1 MNVMMAFLHGIIV
14 ALNVP
19 YGRIGYCGGTIYR
32 LKKKSMEG
40 LRTRMMKRSYIL
52 FIALLFFAPSSK
64 AVMAESLEEG
74 SSEFIR
80 ALEQEA
86 VQSLTDKTKERPV
99 RVAAFRKLF
108 EEKFAVMQIGRWT
121 LGRNW
126 RRANE
131 YEQREFLELFE
142 DLIVTMYVDR
152 FESYTGEKLKIVKT
166 TTVDENRATVYT
178 EIVRPEGVD
187 GKAISVL
194 WRVGRKGDIYKVL
207 DVVIEGASMSIT
219 LQREFASIIKN
230 KGSVA
235 GLIKELRKKTNELN
249 PS

>member
-1 MNVMMAFLHGIIV
+1 MKQPFMLLV
-14 ALNVP
+14 ALLVFAVSS
-19 YGRIGYCGGTIYR
+19 TVA
-32 LKKKSMEG
+32 
-40 LRTRMMKRSYIL
+40 
-52 FIALLFFAPSSK
+52 IA
-64 AVMAESLEEG
+64 ENLEDG
-74 SSEFIR
+74 SSAFIR

-86 VQSLTDKTKERPV
+86 VQSLTDKSKERPV

-108 EEKFAVMQIGRWT
+108 EEKFAVTQIGRWT

-131 YEQREFLELFE
+131 DEQREFLELFE
-142 DLIVTMYVDR
+142 ELMVTMYVDR
-152 FESYTGEKLKIVKT
+152 FESYSGEKLKILKT

-178 EIVRPEGVD
+178 EIVRPEGV
-187 GKAISVL
+187 GAKPISVL

-235 GLIKELRKKTNELN
+235 GLIEELRKKTNELN

>member
-1 MNVMMAFLHGIIV
+1 MMKQPFMLLV
-14 ALNVP
+14 ALLVFA
-19 YGRIGYCGGTIYR
+19 ISSTVA
-32 LKKKSMEG
+32 
-40 LRTRMMKRSYIL
+40 
-52 FIALLFFAPSSK
+52 IA
-64 AVMAESLEEG
+64 ENLEDG
-74 SSEFIR
+74 SSAFIR

-86 VQSLTDKTKERPV
+86 VQSLTDKSKERPV

-108 EEKFAVMQIGRWT
+108 EEKFAVTQIGRWT

-131 YEQREFLELFE
+131 GEQREFLELFE
-142 DLIVTMYVDR
+142 ELMVTMYVDR
-152 FESYTGEKLKIVKT
+152 FESYSGEKLKILKT

-178 EIVRPEGVD
+178 EIVRPEGV
-187 GKAISVL
+187 GAKPISVL
-194 WRVGRKGDIYKVL
+194 WRVGRKGEIYKVL

-235 GLIKELRKKTNELN
+235 GLIEELRKKTNELN

>member
-1 MNVMMAFLHGIIV
+1 MI
-14 ALNVP
+14 
-19 YGRIGYCGGTIYR
+19 
-32 LKKKSMEG
+32 
-40 LRTRMMKRSYIL
+40 KRPFVL
-52 FIALLFFAPSSK
+52 FVTLFVFTVSST
-64 AVMAESLEEG
+64 AVIAESLEDG
-74 SSEFIR
+74 SSAFIR

-86 VQSLTDKTKERPV
+86 VHSLTDKSKERPV
-99 RVAAFRKLF
+99 RVTAFRKLF
-108 EEKFAVMQIGRWT
+108 EEKFAVTQIGRWT

-126 RRANE
+126 RRASKE
-131 YEQREFLELFE
+131 EQTEFLKLFE
-142 DLIVTMYVDR
+142 DLMVTMYVDR
-152 FESYTGEKLKIVKT
+152 FEAYSGEKLKIIKT

-194 WRVGRKGDIYKVL
+194 WRVGRNGDIYKVL

-230 KGSVA
+230 TGSVA
-235 GLIKELRKKTNELN
+235 GLIEELRKKTNELN

>member
-1 MNVMMAFLHGIIV
+1 MMKQPFVLLV
-14 ALNVP
+14 ALLVFAVSS
-19 YGRIGYCGGTIYR
+19 TAA
-32 LKKKSMEG
+32 
-40 LRTRMMKRSYIL
+40 
-52 FIALLFFAPSSK
+52 IA
-64 AVMAESLEEG
+64 ENLEDG
-74 SSEFIR
+74 SSAFIR

-86 VQSLTDKTKERPV
+86 VQSLTDKSKERPV

-108 EEKFAVMQIGRWT
+108 EEKFAVTQIGRWT

-131 YEQREFLELFE
+131 DEQREFLELFE
-142 DLIVTMYVDR
+142 DLMVSMYVDR
-152 FESYTGEKLKIVKT
+152 FESYSGEKLKIVKT

-178 EIVRPEGVD
+178 EIVRPEGVG
-187 GKAISVL
+187 GKPISVL

-235 GLIKELRKKTNELN
+235 GLIEELRKKTNELN

>member
-1 MNVMMAFLHGIIV
+1 MKRPFVLFV
-14 ALNVP
+14 ALFVF
-19 YGRIGYCGGTIYR
+19 TT
-32 LKKKSMEG
+32 SA
-40 LRTRMMKRSYIL
+40 T
-52 FIALLFFAPSSK
+52 AAT
-64 AVMAESLEEG
+64 AESLEDG
-74 SSEFIR
+74 SSAFIR

-86 VQSLTDKTKERPV
+86 VQSLTDKSKERPV
-99 RVAAFRKLF
+99 RVKAFRKLF
-108 EEKFAVMQIGRWT
+108 EEKFAVSQIGRWT

-126 RRANE
+126 RRASSD
-131 YEQREFLELFE
+131 EQTEFLMLFE
-142 DLIVTMYVDR
+142 DLMVTMYVDR
-152 FESYTGEKLKIVKT
+152 FETYSGEKLKIIKT

-194 WRVGRKGDIYKVL
+194 WRVGRSGDIYKVL

-230 KGSVA
+230 TGSVA
-235 GLIKELRKKTNELN
+235 GLIEELRKKTNELN